1 MGNYSEGSPAPV
13 VGSMEDIAAHL
24 AALAD
29 AGAAHLQ
36 LVLDPITTATIELVG
51 DALADLRRHS

>member
-1 MGNYSEGSPAPV
+1 MGHYTDDSPAPV
-13 VGSMEDIAAHL
+13 FGAPVDIAAHL

-36 LVLDPITTATIELVG
+36 LVLDPITTATIESLGAALVE
-51 DALADLRRHS
+51 LRRNA

>member
-1 MGNYSEGSPAPV
+1 MGHYSEESPAPV
-13 VGSMEDIAAHL
+13 AGSATDIAAHL

-36 LVLDPITTATIELVG
+36 LVLDPITTSTIEQAG
-51 DALADLRRHS
+51 DALAELRRYS